1 MSLTDKEPWT
11 AIHGHVTWGAISAR
25 LYATR

>member
-1 MSLTDKEPWT
+1 VSLTDKEPWT
-11 AIHGHVTWGAISAR
+11 TIHGHGTWGAISAR